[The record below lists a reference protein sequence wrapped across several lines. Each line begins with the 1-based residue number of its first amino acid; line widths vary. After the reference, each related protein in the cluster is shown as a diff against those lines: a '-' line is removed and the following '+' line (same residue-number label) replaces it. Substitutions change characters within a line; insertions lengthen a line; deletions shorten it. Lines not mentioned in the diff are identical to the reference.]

1 MHWAPQM
8 ANCMLCKFNL
18 IFFLFKY
25 HWEKEMGEYGKDE
38 TSFLWRR
45 EMEEEMETA
54 GFFFFQQALQAAP

>member
-8 ANCMLCKFNL
+8 ANCMLSKFNL

-38 TSFLWRR
+38 TSFLWRAQDSIYQKKKKK
-45 EMEEEMETA
+45 ED
-54 GFFFFQQALQAAP
+54 